1 MMRTRSGKHTNLHRI
16 SRRAFV
22 AALLGLGG
30 IWAAE
35 SAGKAVTRWGIGAAT
50 PATEMTFPSWVRRT
64 PASLQAYQLAYANL
78 DLMDV
83 LPCFCGCDRMAESHA
98 SLKYCFVQPNGQ
110 IEQHASVCGTCQAEA
125 IDAARWSQDGV
136 PWPQIYDRIVAA
148 YSNGMPVPQRQRPT

>member
-1 MMRTRSGKHTNLHRI
+1 MTRTRSGKHTNLQRI

-22 AALLGLGG
+22 ATLFGLGG
-30 IWAAE
+30 IWAVD
-35 SAGKAVTRWGIGAAT
+35 SVGRAVTRWDGATAT
-50 PATEMTFPSWVRRT
+50 PTSAMTFPYWVKRT
-64 PASLQAYQLAYANL
+64 PASFRAYQAAYANL

-83 LPCFCGCDRMAESHA
+83 LPCFCGCDRMDGAHA

-110 IEQHASVCGTCQAEA
+110 IEQHASVCGTCQSEA